1 MTTLSPTVAPDVFI
15 ASTFISSP
23 LARVLHELFAAHDSQ
38 ALLFIVVTHAVVEFT
53 FVTIPSSVAK
63 ILTHAGKQSRKHPI
77 IVVPTYPSEIRFAP
91 HWYEFHRA
99 GGASERLKARNKI
112 MFFVFSCFRDKFL
125 FMFKIYQG

>member
-63 ILTHAGKQSRKHPI
+63 ILTHFIYFWS
-77 IVVPTYPSEIRFAP
+77 S
-91 HWYEFHRA
+91 
-99 GGASERLKARNKI
+99 N
-112 MFFVFSCFRDKFL
+112 L
-125 FMFKIYQG
+125 FGIGVLEKNFIENAN